1 MTVTKLQQAIRN
13 IKLLIFSGDVAWVF
27 LIILI
32 LISLNYRV
40 ILGVHR
46 AVYEYGK
53 LGYNVLWPLCDSAK
67 YDLVIE
73 KDGQFLKVQVKTS
86 RTNIIYRN
94 KRKNGE
100 VTKTPC
106 LTRWVVMLA
115 TSGGNTKMNTRRQ
128 REETDYDIL
137 FVLVDNG
144 KCWSIPTTDFE
155 ACGSIVICEER
166 YLQYQL

>member
-1 MTVTKLQQAIRN
+1 LGIFDNLNTNIPKLQGN
-13 IKLLIFSGDVAWVF
+13 
-27 LIILI
+27 
-32 LISLNYRV
+32 
-40 ILGVHR
+40 LGVHR

-73 KDGQFLKVQVKTS
+73 KDGQFLRVQVKTS
-86 RTNIIYRN
+86 RTNITYRN

-100 VTKTPC
+100 VTKTLC
-106 LTRWVVMLA
+106 RTRWVVMLA
-115 TSGGNTKMNTRRQ
+115 TSGGNTKTNTRRL
-128 REETDYDIL
+128 REETDYDVL

-155 ACGSIVICEER
+155 ACSGIIICEER